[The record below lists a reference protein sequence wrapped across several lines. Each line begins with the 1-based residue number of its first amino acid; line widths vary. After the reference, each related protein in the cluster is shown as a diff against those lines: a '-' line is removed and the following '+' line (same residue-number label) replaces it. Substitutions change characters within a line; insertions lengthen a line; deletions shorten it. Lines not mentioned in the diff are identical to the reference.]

1 MEKKDLVK
9 KIPLFSSLTD
19 DDIDKTAECLKEEV
33 FDKGEYIFMEG
44 DPAEWLYIVKSGEVR
59 IMKHSASGKDI
70 ILDLSSPCE
79 IFGGVAV
86 FDRKPY
92 PASAQAM
99 EPQTTVLKL
108 PRNWL
113 STLIDRYPAMASEA
127 VIYLGS
133 KLRDAHTMMKNLA
146 VEKVERR
153 IASILLKLAEKG
165 GEKDE
170 KGITL
175 TMHLTRQDIAE
186 MAGTTVETT
195 IRVMS
200 RLRKEGILKSIE
212 GKIVIL
218 NPERLAEISGR

>member
-1 MEKKDLVK
+1 MEKKDLIK

-44 DPAEWLYIVKSGEVR
+44 DTAEWLCIVKSGEVR

-70 ILDLSSPCE
+70 ILDLSSPGE

-86 FDRKPY
+86 FDKKPY

-99 EPQTTVLKL
+99 EPQTAVLKL
-108 PRNWL
+108 PHKCL
-113 STLIDRYPAMASEA
+113 FDLIDKYPAMASEA

-200 RLRKEGILKSIE
+200 RLKKEGVLKSVE

-218 NPERLAEISGR
+218 NPKRLLEISGR

>member
-1 MEKKDLVK
+1 M
-9 KIPLFSSLTD
+9 S
-19 DDIDKTAECLKEEV
+19 
-33 FDKGEYIFMEG
+33 
-44 DPAEWLYIVKSGEVR
+44 
-59 IMKHSASGKDI
+59 
-70 ILDLSSPCE
+70 
-79 IFGGVAV
+79 
-86 FDRKPY
+86 
-92 PASAQAM
+92 
-99 EPQTTVLKL
+99 
-108 PRNWL
+108 
-113 STLIDRYPAMASEA
+113 SEA

-153 IASILLKLAEKG
+153 IASILLKLIEKA

-200 RLRKEGILKSIE
+200 RLKKEGVLKSIE

-218 NPERLAEISGR
+218 NIERLTEISGR